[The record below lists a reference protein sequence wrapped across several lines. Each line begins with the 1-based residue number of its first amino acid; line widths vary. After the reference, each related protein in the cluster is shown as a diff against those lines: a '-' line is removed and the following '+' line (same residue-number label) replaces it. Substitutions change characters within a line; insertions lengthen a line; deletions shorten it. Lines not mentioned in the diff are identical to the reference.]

1 MGRRACL
8 SERPTLAPSSIN
20 ERPPQ
25 RVAELTRSVTMV
37 RTFLDVSEH
46 IESIAPEPL
55 PRGAS
60 LSCRA
65 LEASLRSLLSAPA
78 EQPAEV
84 EMLLER
90 WQYCEEHHEALVA
103 AAAVADFSTLSRLRR
118 NPSRSQSVPSLSG
131 MVESGEALLSTLS
144 SPLSKARRL
153 WSTTS
158 MATLLDLH
166 QGSSAPP
173 SPDQPPLPQPLPQQ
187 PSSATRGSPRDRRLS
202 RSVESTLEEV
212 EEEELR
218 AAVEAAEPT
227 DAERAHLEG
236 LRWVPADS
244 LNAECLRVPLSAAEC
259 R

>member
-1 MGRRACL
+1 
-8 SERPTLAPSSIN
+8 
-20 ERPPQ
+20 
-25 RVAELTRSVTMV
+25 MV

-90 WQYCEEHHEALVA
+90 WQHFEEHHEALVA
-103 AAAVADFSTLSRLRR
+103 AAAAADFSTLSRLRR

-144 SPLSKARRL
+144 SPLSKARKL

-166 QGSSAPP
+166 QGSSSPP
-173 SPDQPPLPQPLPQQ
+173 SPHQPPPPPLLPQQ
-187 PSSATRGSPRDRRLS
+187 QPPSATRGSPRERRLS

-227 DAERAHLEG
+227 DTERAHLEG
-236 LRWVPADS
+236 LRWVPAD
-244 LNAECLRVPLSAAEC
+244 CDG
-259 R
+259 

>member
-1 MGRRACL
+1 
-8 SERPTLAPSSIN
+8 
-20 ERPPQ
+20 
-25 RVAELTRSVTMV
+25 MV

-90 WQYCEEHHEALVA
+90 WQHFEEHHEALVA
-103 AAAVADFSTLSRLRR
+103 AAAAADFSTLSRLRR

-166 QGSSAPP
+166 QGSSSPP
-173 SPDQPPLPQPLPQQ
+173 SPHQPPPPQLLPQQ
-187 PSSATRGSPRDRRLS
+187 PSSATRGSPRERRLS

-212 EEEELR
+212 EEELHASEEEERR

-227 DAERAHLEG
+227 DTERAHLEG
-236 LRWVPADS
+236 LRWVPADCDGGEPMNS
-244 LNAECLRVPLSAAEC
+244 EC